1 MALTYYVS
9 TFVIEFDITLNSHI
23 WNLG

>member
-23 WNLG
+23 